1 LLNPLGD
8 GITVNGAK
16 RNHPHDE
23 EIEGTLREIE
33 SVFSLHA
40 YGFYIYIPEH
50 VEGQGICIN
59 YFMESGAGRNRA
71 LTCMSGNCIERPLRP
86 LRLQNATLERQNAEF
101 IDNCCEQ
108 TLSRLD
114 TSGEQAAK
122 AVVHGLFQILFAT

>member
-1 LLNPLGD
+1 MAS
-8 GITVNGAK
+8 TY
-16 RNHPHDE
+16 
-23 EIEGTLREIE
+23 T
-33 SVFSLHA
+33 F
-40 YGFYIYIPEH
+40 EH

-108 TLSRLD
+108 TNALIEPFRRPPSSGRLVGNWE
-114 TSGEQAAK
+114 SAGINRH
-122 AVVHGLFQILFAT
+122 VVGDARALQERK